1 MFSTLFL
8 NYNTALFR
16 LFPAPKTHFSQPS
29 TIQASL
35 PRHFS
40 LGKTQRKRS
49 NAKEFR
55 LLCHAIFRWISAW
68 KPLLDAYRQCCSC
81 RRGKTPKKTQPNKW
95 KNWKGPNNRK
105 APQFFDESNISNTTR
120 PTARLTRT
128 TVLCFLLLRLL
139 GGALTALCGPGCQPL
154 RKPLTL
160 ISLFWQMTYWQKV
173 TFNKVEMLWFP
184 RKIAVILQKS
194 H

>member
-29 TIQASL
+29 TIQASC
-35 PRHFS
+35 PRNFS
-40 LGKTQRKRS
+40 LGKTRRKRS

-68 KPLLDAYRQCCSC
+68 KSPAGCLPCALLVQER
-81 RRGKTPKKTQPNKW
+81 KNTEKTQPNKW

-128 TVLCFLLLRLL
+128 TVLCFLLLCLL
-139 GGALTALCGPGCQPL
+139 GWALTALCGPGCQPL